1 MKKYVIIVCVLSMLF
16 TAACDRKNVN
26 DIYSMQSES
35 SSYEQQTSAKEN
47 KVISE
52 GYVQCTQDDKP
63 LLIAQGDE
71 YTAISN
77 GSRKKMLTFKI
88 NHNLYMECF
97 EFLGRILQNNR
108 WSDNK
113 MKQMLKIEL
122 ERAFRSSGFWLS
134 LMIGMLDRKSVV

>member
-1 MKKYVIIVCVLSMLF
+1 
-16 TAACDRKNVN
+16 
-26 DIYSMQSES
+26 MQSES

-108 WSDNK
+108 
-113 MKQMLKIEL
+113 
-122 ERAFRSSGFWLS
+122 
-134 LMIGMLDRKSVV
+134 